1 MLRFIC
7 ELLFNTQLCFSCLSI
22 FQTGFGKSSL
32 VLKIDIVPF
41 YAATGI
47 RTDRAQT
54 GFCYL
59 ADNGTYEPSVIFQF

>member
-41 YAATGI
+41 NAAAGI
-47 RTDRAQT
+47 RTD
-54 GFCYL
+54 
-59 ADNGTYEPSVIFQF
+59 